1 MLHCTAAVQ
10 SAIFLSAKYT
20 RALLKCHVDS
30 EAEFGQYKIV
40 LCEKFV
46 MPYHQLSLRFSSSFR
61 GRSVLVSLLLLLLL
75 WLFSTGDYDIIVIL

>member
-10 SAIFLSAKYT
+10 SAIFLLAKYT

-30 EAEFGQYKIV
+30 RAEFSQYNYSIDSLLSMIIV

-46 MPYHQLSLRFSSSFR
+46 MLSLAFLAF
-61 GRSVLVSLLLLLLL
+61 
-75 WLFSTGDYDIIVIL
+75 